1 MENKVWTVYI
11 LKCSNETYYVG
22 CANNLDDRFKRHSK
36 GQVISTKYRLP
47 VEIWTYIVF
56 NDKYKAFNFEK
67 YLKSG
72 FGRAFLN
79 KRLV

>member
-1 MENKVWTVYI
+1 MESNKWTVYI
-11 LKCSNETYYVG
+11 LICSDESFYVG
-22 CANNLDDRFKRHSK
+22 CTNNLENRCKRHSK

-47 VEIWTYIVF
+47 VEVWTYIIF
-56 NDKYKAFNFEK
+56 NDKYKAHKFEK

-72 FGRAFLN
+72 SDRAFLN